1 MANTIFLIGH
11 LTADPTTRATPNGVT
26 VCSFTIGVTRS
37 RKDQNGE
44 KQSDFF
50 RINTWR
56 QTADFC
62 GKYLTKGSKVV
73 VTGELNLN
81 SYKGKDGQTRYSLDV
96 HADHVE
102 NLTEKKEWHEEPR
115 TVKQEKPV
123 SEWADISSKD
133 LPWGD

>member
-1 MANTIFLIGH
+1 MNQIVLIGH

-37 RKDQNGE
+37 RKDANGE

-81 SYKGKDGQTRYSLDV
+81 SYEGKDGKTRYTLDV
-96 HADHVE
+96 QADKVE
-102 NLTEKKEWHEEPR
+102 NLTEKPKE
-115 TVKQEKPV
+115 QKPTQPKV
-123 SEWADISSKD
+123 DEWQDISSKD

>member
-1 MANTIFLIGH
+1 MNQIVLIGY

-37 RKDQNGE
+37 RKDHNGE

-62 GKYLTKGSKVV
+62 GKYLTKGSKVA

-81 SYKGKDGQTRYSLDV
+81 SYKGKDGNLRYSLDV
-96 HADHVE
+96 QADHVE
-102 NLTEKKEWHEEPR
+102 NLTEKKAEA
-115 TVKQEKPV
+115 KPTMDKPKV
-123 SEWADISSKD
+123 DEWADISSKD

>member
-1 MANTIFLIGH
+1 MNQIVLIGH

-81 SYKGKDGQTRYSLDV
+81 SYEGKDGKTRYTLDV
-96 HADHVE
+96 QADKVE
-102 NLTEKKEWHEEPR
+102 NLTEKPKE
-115 TVKQEKPV
+115 QKPTQPKV
-123 SEWADISSKD
+123 DEWQDISSKD

>member
-1 MANTIFLIGH
+1 MNQIVLIGH
-11 LTADPTTRATPNGVT
+11 LTADPTTRATSNGVT

-44 KQSDFF
+44 RVSDFF

-62 GKYLTKGSKVV
+62 CKYLTKGSRVA

-96 HADHVE
+96 QADHVE
-102 NLTEKKEWHEEPR
+102 NLTEKKAETKSTSDQPNEW
-115 TVKQEKPV
+115 Q
-123 SEWADISSKD
+123 DISSKD

>member
-1 MANTIFLIGH
+1 MNQITLIGH

-26 VCSFTIGVTRS
+26 VCSFTIGVTRP

-62 GKYLTKGSKVV
+62 GKYLTKGSRVA
-73 VTGELNLN
+73 VTGEVNLN

-96 HADHVE
+96 QADHVE
-102 NLTEKKEWHEEPR
+102 NLTEKKEWKEEPR

-123 SEWADISSKD
+123 SEWEDISSDD
-133 LPWGD
+133 LPWSK

>member
-1 MANTIFLIGH
+1 MNQIVLIGH

-37 RKDQNGE
+37 RKDANGE

-62 GKYLTKGSKVV
+62 GKYLAKGSKVV

-81 SYKGKDGQTRYSLDV
+81 SYEGKDGKTRYTLDV
-96 HADHVE
+96 QADKVE
-102 NLTEKKEWHEEPR
+102 NLTEKPKE
-115 TVKQEKPV
+115 QKPTQPKV
-123 SEWADISSKD
+123 DEWQDISSKD

>member
-1 MANTIFLIGH
+1 MNQIVLIGY

-44 KQSDFF
+44 RASDFF

-62 GKYLTKGSKVV
+62 GKYLTKGSRVA

-96 HADHVE
+96 QADHVE
-102 NLTEKKEWHEEPR
+102 NLTEKKAETKSTSDQPTEW
-115 TVKQEKPV
+115 Q
-123 SEWADISSKD
+123 DISSKD

>member
-1 MANTIFLIGH
+1 MNQIVLIGH

-37 RKDQNGE
+37 RKDANGE

-81 SYKGKDGQTRYSLDV
+81 SFKGKDGNLRYSLDV
-96 HADHVE
+96 QADKVE
-102 NLTEKKEWHEEPR
+102 NLTEKQKE
-115 TVKQEKPV
+115 QKPTQPKV
-123 SEWADISSKD
+123 DEWQDISSKD
-133 LPWGD
+133 LPWGE

>member
-1 MANTIFLIGH
+1 MNKITLIGH

-115 TVKQEKPV
+115 TVKQENPV

>member
-1 MANTIFLIGH
+1 MNCIIITGY

-37 RKDQNGE
+37 RKDANGE

-81 SYKGKDGQTRYSLDV
+81 SFKGKDGNLRYSLDV
-96 HADHVE
+96 QADHVE
-102 NLTEKKEWHEEPR
+102 NLTEKPKE
-115 TVKQEKPV
+115 QKPTQPKV
-123 SEWADISSKD
+123 DEWQDISSKD
-133 LPWGD
+133 LPWGE

>member
-37 RKDQNGE
+37 RKDANGE

-62 GKYLTKGSKVV
+62 GKYLTKGSKVLV
-73 VTGELNLN
+73 IGELNLN
-81 SYKGKDGQTRYSLDV
+81 SFKGKDGNLRYSLDV
-96 HADHVE
+96 QADKVE
-102 NLTEKKEWHEEPR
+102 NLTEKPKE
-115 TVKQEKPV
+115 QKPTQPKV
-123 SEWADISSKD
+123 DEWQDISSKD
-133 LPWGD
+133 LPWGE

>member
-1 MANTIFLIGH
+1 MNQIVLIGH
-11 LTADPTTRATPNGVT
+11 LTADPTTRATSNGVT

-44 KQSDFF
+44 RVSDFF

-62 GKYLTKGSKVV
+62 GKYLTKGSRVA
-73 VTGELNLN
+73 VTGEVNLN

-96 HADHVE
+96 QADHVE
-102 NLTEKKEWHEEPR
+102 NLTEKKAETKSTSDQPNEW
-115 TVKQEKPV
+115 Q
-123 SEWADISSKD
+123 DISSDD
-133 LPWGD
+133 LPWKE

>member
-37 RKDQNGE
+37 RKDANGE

-62 GKYLTKGSKVV
+62 GKYLTKGSRVA

-81 SYKGKDGQTRYSLDV
+81 SFKGKDGNLRYSLDV
-96 HADHVE
+96 QADKVE
-102 NLTEKKEWHEEPR
+102 NLTEKPKE
-115 TVKQEKPV
+115 QKPTQPKV
-123 SEWADISSKD
+123 DEWQDISSKD

>member
-96 HADHVE
+96 QADHVE
-102 NLTEKKEWHEEPR
+102 NLTERKVETKSTSDRTNVDEW
-115 TVKQEKPV
+115 Q
-123 SEWADISSKD
+123 DISSKD
-133 LPWGD
+133 LPWGE

>member
-1 MANTIFLIGH
+1 MNQITLIGH

-44 KQSDFF
+44 RVSDFF

-81 SYKGKDGQTRYSLDV
+81 SFKGKDGNLRYSLDV
-96 HADHVE
+96 QADHVE
-102 NLTEKKEWHEEPR
+102 NLTEKPKE
-115 TVKQEKPV
+115 QKPTQPKV
-123 SEWADISSKD
+123 DEWADISSKD
-133 LPWGD
+133 LPWGE

>member
-1 MANTIFLIGH
+1 MNQITLIGH

-62 GKYLTKGSKVV
+62 GKYLTKGSRVA

-81 SYKGKDGQTRYSLDV
+81 SYEGKDGKTRYSLDV
-96 HADHVE
+96 QADKVE
-102 NLTEKKEWHEEPR
+102 NLTEKPKE
-115 TVKQEKPV
+115 QKPTQPKV
-123 SEWADISSKD
+123 DEWQDISSKD

>member
-1 MANTIFLIGH
+1 MNQIVLIGH

-26 VCSFTIGVTRS
+26 VCSFTIGVTRN

-44 KQSDFF
+44 RVSDFF

-62 GKYLTKGSKVV
+62 GKYLTKGSRVA

-96 HADHVE
+96 QADHVE
-102 NLTEKKEWHEEPR
+102 NLTEKKAETKSTSDQPTEW
-115 TVKQEKPV
+115 Q
-123 SEWADISSKD
+123 DISSKD

>member
-1 MANTIFLIGH
+1 MNQIVLIGH

-37 RKDQNGE
+37 RKDANGE

-62 GKYLTKGSKVV
+62 GKYLTKGSRVA

-96 HADHVE
+96 QADHVE
-102 NLTEKKEWHEEPR
+102 NLTEKKAEAKSTSNQPKVDEW
-115 TVKQEKPV
+115 Q
-123 SEWADISSKD
+123 DISSKD

>member
-1 MANTIFLIGH
+1 MNQITLIGH

-37 RKDQNGE
+37 RKDANGE

-62 GKYLTKGSKVV
+62 GKYLTKGSRVAVV
-73 VTGELNLN
+73 GELNLN

-96 HADHVE
+96 QADHVE
-102 NLTEKKEWHEEPR
+102 NLTEKKEWKEEPR

-123 SEWADISSKD
+123 SEWEDISSDD
-133 LPWGD
+133 LPWSK

>member
-1 MANTIFLIGH
+1 MNQIVLIGH
-11 LTADPTTRATPNGVT
+11 LTADPTTRAPPNGVT

-96 HADHVE
+96 QADKVE
-102 NLTEKKEWHEEPR
+102 NLTEKPKE
-115 TVKQEKPV
+115 QKPTQPN
-123 SEWADISSKD
+123 SDEWQDISSKD

>member
-1 MANTIFLIGH
+1 MNTIVLIGH
-11 LTADPTTRATPNGVT
+11 LTADPTVRATPNGVT
-26 VCSFTIGVTRS
+26 VCTFTIGVTRI

-62 GKYLTKGSKVV
+62 GKYLAKGSKVV

-81 SYKGKDGQTRYSLDV
+81 SYEGKDGKTRYSLDV
-96 HADHVE
+96 QADKVE
-102 NLTEKKEWHEEPR
+102 NLTEKPKE
-115 TVKQEKPV
+115 QKPPKV
-123 SEWADISSKD
+123 DEWQDISSKD

>member
-37 RKDQNGE
+37 RKDANGE

-62 GKYLTKGSKVV
+62 GKYLAKGSKVV

-81 SYKGKDGQTRYSLDV
+81 SFKGKDGNLRYSLDV
-96 HADHVE
+96 QADHVE
-102 NLTEKKEWHEEPR
+102 NLTEKKAEAKSTSNQPKVDEW
-115 TVKQEKPV
+115 Q
-123 SEWADISSKD
+123 DISSKD

>member
-37 RKDQNGE
+37 RKDANGE

-81 SYKGKDGQTRYSLDV
+81 SFKGKDGNLRYSLDV
-96 HADHVE
+96 QADHVE
-102 NLTEKKEWHEEPR
+102 NLTEKKAEAKSTSNQPKVDEC
-115 TVKQEKPV
+115 Q
-123 SEWADISSKD
+123 DISSKD

>member
-1 MANTIFLIGH
+1 MNQIVLIGY

-37 RKDQNGE
+37 RKDANGE

-62 GKYLTKGSKVV
+62 GKYLTKGSKVFV
-73 VTGELNLN
+73 RGELHP
-81 SYKGKDGQTRYSLDV
+81 STYEGKDGKTRMSLDV
-96 HADHVE
+96 QADAVE
-102 NLTEKKEWHEEPR
+102 ILTEKAKSTSDKPKVDEW
-115 TVKQEKPV
+115 Q
-123 SEWADISSKD
+123 DISSKD